1 MRGNRMNELEQKK
14 LLAEHVIALGDDA
27 LILSQR
33 LIEWCSNAPFLEEDL
48 ALSNVALDFLGRAR
62 MLYQYAV
69 ELEGNVRT
77 EDDIAFL
84 RDSREFKNHLIYE
97 LPRGDFA
104 FSMARQLIIDVYNSL
119 FLEQLLQSKDERLA
133 AIAEK
138 SIKETQ
144 YHLRRSQEWAFRL
157 GDGTE
162 ESHQRLQTAMDDL
175 WGYSKE
181 LFESHPS
188 ETSLI
193 EAGIAVDRTKLQ
205 SVWRAKMNN
214 ILAQATLEQPDDD
227 WHQTG
232 GRDGLHSDHLGLLLP
247 ELQFMQR
254 AYPDQQW

>member
-1 MRGNRMNELEQKK
+1 MGDQMNELAQKE
-14 LLAEHVIALGDDA
+14 LLADHVIALGDDA

-133 AIAEK
+133 AIAQK

-144 YHLRRSQEWAFRL
+144 
-157 GDGTE
+157 
-162 ESHQRLQTAMDDL
+162 
-175 WGYSKE
+175 
-181 LFESHPS
+181 
-188 ETSLI
+188 
-193 EAGIAVDRTKLQ
+193 
-205 SVWRAKMNN
+205 
-214 ILAQATLEQPDDD
+214 
-227 WHQTG
+227 
-232 GRDGLHSDHLGLLLP
+232 
-247 ELQFMQR
+247 
-254 AYPDQQW
+254 